1 MWQCAL
7 LALAAVGGDGQT
19 VLLDFYSE
27 RCPPC
32 RRMAPI
38 VAALEEQ
45 GLPIRKVNV
54 DQEPQLA
61 QQYGVSGIPCFVMLA
76 GGREID
82 RVVGATEPNRLAAM
96 FASARAAAPRSPAMA
111 PTAAQSP
118 IAAPTNLVSLP
129 SSRPTSAPP
138 QGAGLALDA
147 RLIEASVRIRTE
159 DAQGFSV
166 GSGTIVD
173 AREAEALVLT
183 CGHLFRGLAPNAEV
197 AVDLFVNGTVQS
209 TTGRVL
215 SSDEAS
221 DVALVVV
228 KTPRRMPS
236 VSIVTDVAETAVGA
250 EAYAVGCDGGRDP
263 SVWRTHVTAI
273 NKYEGPANIEAAR
286 EPVQGR
292 SGGGLFTADGRLIG
306 VCNAADPLDREGL
319 YAALPVIHQHLTA
332 ANLAF
337 LLDGGAPTA
346 APRVDDQIVPASVL
360 AAAAAGRAEVICIVR
375 PLDRPQ
381 APSDVYVFDRPSKDF
396 LTRLQDERTR
406 HDSRA
411 LTSLQRPAPLDPAPR
426 QPLPADGVIRGGWR
440 DSGTLLR

>member
-7 LALAAVGGDGQT
+7 LALSALGDGQT
-19 VLLDFYSE
+19 VLLDFYSDN
-27 RCPPC
+27 CPPC

-38 VAALEEQ
+38 VAGLEAQ
-45 GLPIRKVNV
+45 GLPIRKINV
-54 DQEPQLA
+54 DRDPQLA

-76 GGREID
+76 DGREID
-82 RVVGATEPNRLAAM
+82 RVVGATEPRRLAAM
-96 FASARAAAPRSPAMA
+96 FTAAQAAAPASPANSSPTSPSIA
-111 PTAAQSP
+111 PAAVQQ
-118 IAAPTNLVSLP
+118 AAPAQP
-129 SSRPTSAPP
+129 DA
-138 QGAGLALDA
+138 ALRQ
-147 RLIEASVRIRTE
+147 RLLEATVRLRTE
-159 DAQGFSV
+159 DAQGYSF

-173 AREAEALVLT
+173 ARDAEALVLT
-183 CGHLFRGLAPNAEV
+183 CSHLFRGVAPEAEV
-197 AVDLFVNGTVQS
+197 AVDLFVDGSVQS

-215 SSDEAS
+215 SADEHA

-236 VSIVTDVAETAVGA
+236 VSVLDEASAIAVGD
-250 EAYAVGCDGGRDP
+250 EAYSVGCDGGREP
-263 SVWRTHVTAI
+263 TVWRTHVTAI

-319 YAALPVIHQHLTA
+319 YAALPLIQRHLDA

-337 LLDGGAPTA
+337 LYGGADQLA
-346 APRVDDQIVPASVL
+346 AATPAPGAQAAAL

-396 LTRLQDERTR
+396 LTRLQDERSR
-406 HDSRA
+406 HDARA
-411 LTSLQRPAPLDPAPR
+411 LTSLHRPGPLAPAR
-426 QPLPADGVIRGGWR
+426 TGEAAAVVRGGWR
-440 DSGTLLR
+440 TTDNVLR

>member
-96 FASARAAAPRSPAMA
+96 FASARTAAPKSPAMA
-111 PTAAQSP
+111 PAAAQSP

-129 SSRPTSAPP
+129 SSRPPSAPP
-138 QGAGLALDA
+138 QAAGSALDA

-166 GSGTIVD
+166 GSGTI
-173 AREAEALVLT
+173 
-183 CGHLFRGLAPNAEV
+183 
-197 AVDLFVNGTVQS
+197 
-209 TTGRVL
+209 
-215 SSDEAS
+215 
-221 DVALVVV
+221 
-228 KTPRRMPS
+228 
-236 VSIVTDVAETAVGA
+236 
-250 EAYAVGCDGGRDP
+250 
-263 SVWRTHVTAI
+263 
-273 NKYEGPANIEAAR
+273 
-286 EPVQGR
+286 
-292 SGGGLFTADGRLIG
+292 
-306 VCNAADPLDREGL
+306 
-319 YAALPVIHQHLTA
+319 
-332 ANLAF
+332 
-337 LLDGGAPTA
+337 
-346 APRVDDQIVPASVL
+346 
-360 AAAAAGRAEVICIVR
+360 
-375 PLDRPQ
+375 
-381 APSDVYVFDRPSKDF
+381 
-396 LTRLQDERTR
+396 
-406 HDSRA
+406 
-411 LTSLQRPAPLDPAPR
+411 
-426 QPLPADGVIRGGWR
+426 
-440 DSGTLLR
+440 